1 MMATALKQAT
11 LQQTQIFAQIDTDVL
26 AGTYRVFW
34 DYIDGKT
41 TSPVTAIEATKS
53 STKALIEDFNKK
65 IK

>member
-1 MMATALKQAT
+1 MANEQMQKPN
-11 LQQTQIFAQIDTDVL
+11 QIFIVPDGKV
-26 AGTYRVFW
+26 R